1 MIKRKDEMKTRIL
14 SNAFGGKGDLAF
26 LDILE
31 KEESLGMTRI
41 FSLLTLKEGQ
51 SIGPHTHKGE
61 VEIYYILKGE
71 VEALD
76 QGEWI
81 KMYPGDVAFTRNEVE
96 HGVRNPNAEDA
107 ELLAV
112 IIEEGRCLTS

>member
-1 MIKRKDEMKTRIL
+1 MIKRKEEMRLRIA
-14 SNAFGGKGDLAF
+14 SEVFGGTGDLAF

-31 KEESLGMTRI
+31 KEETLGMTRI

-61 VEIYYILKGE
+61 IEIYYILEGS

-76 QGEWI
+76 QGEWTP
-81 KMYPGDVAFTRNEVE
+81 MHVGDVAFTRDGIE
-96 HGVRNPNAEDA
+96 HGVRNPHAEEA
-107 ELLAV
+107 KLLAV
-112 IIEEGRCLTS
+112 IIEEGTCLTS